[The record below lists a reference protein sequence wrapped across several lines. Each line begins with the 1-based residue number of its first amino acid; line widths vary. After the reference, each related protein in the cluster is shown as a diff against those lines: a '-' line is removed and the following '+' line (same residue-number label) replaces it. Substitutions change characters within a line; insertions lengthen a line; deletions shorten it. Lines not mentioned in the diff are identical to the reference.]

1 VIDAQFRWPVR
12 VYYEDTDAAGI
23 VYYASYLKFMER
35 ARTEWLRSLGVDH
48 GVLLKEHGILF
59 VVARLNI
66 RYREPA
72 RLDETLQVDAS
83 VYKVGRASFD
93 MNQSVFR
100 DQKTPLCS
108 ATVRLACVS
117 GDRMQAVAIPSFL
130 LAELKRE
137 N

>member
-1 VIDAQFRWPVR
+1 MNDDEFRWPVR

-23 VYYASYLKFMER
+23 VFYANYLKFMER
-35 ARTEWLRSLGVDH
+35 ARTEWLRLQGFDHIALLQDH
-48 GVLLKEHGILF
+48 GVLF

-66 RYREPA
+66 RYHQPA
-72 RLDETLQVDAS
+72 RLDDLLFVDAR
-83 VYKVGRASFD
+83 VNKVGRASFD
-93 MNQSVFR
+93 MNQSVYR
-100 DQKTPLCS
+100 DEKTPLCS

-117 GDRMQAVAIPSFL
+117 AGHMQPSAIPHFL